1 MNWNEAAM
9 IMFSCVM
16 ANYLGLVN
24 AVEDIIKRPLPVINC
39 PKCFTFWSVLA
50 YMMWHVGFSDAPL
63 IVTTSFLFS
72 YLSVWLQLLFGIIDK
87 LFDKIY
93 EQIYPTVHTDN
104 DGTQL

>member
-1 MNWNEAAM
+1 MNWNEVAM

-24 AVEDIIKRPLPVINC
+24 AVEQIINRPLPIINC

-50 YMMWHVGFSDAPL
+50 YMIWNIGFSDIPKSIA
-63 IVTTSFLFS
+63 VSFLFS
-72 YLSVWLQLLFGIIDK
+72 YLSVWLQLLFGLIDK

-93 EQIYPTVHTDN
+93 GKIYATTHTDN
-104 DGTQL
+104 GRT